1 MSKIKLIIKNILTL
15 ILYSVNN
22 ILLFPLG
29 RYRHSVL
36 FPFIQ
41 KITPT
46 IEIQLPNTDNK
57 VKFFCPN
64 EITLWRAKTMF
75 EKEPETIEWI
85 NTFDLSDTFWDIGS
99 NVGIY
104 SLYAGS
110 KGIKTIAFEPSSAN
124 YWVLNQNIF
133 LNNYSSVIQAFPIAF
148 SKSKQLGFFNMSGLD
163 IGGALYKFGTKEN
176 LIHLSGVENTVNF
189 HQGMLGFSIDEFVS
203 EFKPDLPNHIKI
215 DVDSIEVEI
224 IMGAQNLLKNK
235 IVKSVLVELDSS
247 EIEDLNLVTDI
258 LNKSGLRFLHKKHSI
273 GQTPND
279 IASNIRLQAFILTK
293 FCRVFRS
300 TFQ

>member
-1 MSKIKLIIKNILTL
+1 MNIIKNILTF
-15 ILYSVNN
+15 ILYSINN
-22 ILLFPLG
+22 IFLFPLG
-29 RYRHSVL
+29 RYRLSVL
-36 FPFIQ
+36 YSFIQ
-41 KITPT
+41 KIIPT
-46 IEIQLPNTDNK
+46 VGIQSPNTDNK

-64 EITLWRAKTMF
+64 EITFWRAKTMF

-85 NTFDLSDTFWDIGS
+85 NTFDLSDTFWDIGA
-99 NVGIY
+99 NVGVY

-110 KGIKTIAFEPSSAN
+110 KGIKTLAFEPSSAN
-124 YWVLNQNIF
+124 YWILNQNIF

-163 IGGALYKFGTKEN
+163 IGGALYQFGAKEN
-176 LIHLSGVENTVNF
+176 FIHLSGVENTVNF

-247 EIEDLNLVTDI
+247 EKDDVNLVTDI
-258 LNKSGLRFLHKKHSI
+258 LSKSGLRFHHKKHSVDH
-273 GQTPND
+273 TPKNLLSLYNY
-279 IASNIRLQAFILTK
+279 IFIRE
-293 FCRVFRS
+293 
-300 TFQ
+300 